1 MLPIPKFVRLFYI
14 ISLVAGDYSS
24 PVTGVYNARSGA
36 NLWVC
41 QMKLNVETKLANFEF
56 ILNNDAR
63 RNLTYPKYFK
73 LENMDYEFND
83 LNSTISFLTNPE
95 DSDREVVRDM
105 VEYFAPLGDLKI
117 PIEAAWTEDGSIV
130 ASILVLDIEL
140 IQGDE
145 IDMENVYQEMK
156 TDREAGIETSLFIE
170 ETVSDVTIE
179 PSEISETTTSESTS
193 TPPTDRTRDAP
204 RPLVAAA
211 KSVPVQYKLSLPFFI
226 ATVLFASFPLAQGAF
241 DWLIYA

>member
-1 MLPIPKFVRLFYI
+1 MIPITQFARLFYI
-14 ISLVAGDYSS
+14 IHLVSGDNAS
-24 PVTGVYNARSGA
+24 PVTGVYNARSVA
-36 NLWVC
+36 DLWVC
-41 QMKLNVETKLANFEF
+41 QMKLNVETRLADFEF

-73 LENMDYEFND
+73 LENMDYEFNH

-105 VEYFAPLGDLKI
+105 VDYFAPLGELKI

-140 IQGDE
+140 IQNGEMDFE
-145 IDMENVYQEMK
+145 QIYQEMK
-156 TDREAGIETSLFIE
+156 SARDAGITTSLFIE
-170 ETVSDVTIE
+170 EAYGTDE
-179 PSEISETTTSESTS
+179 PSVSTAATS
-193 TPPTDRTRDAP
+193 TPNEPTVLSKKEAP

-211 KSVPVQYKLSLPFFI
+211 KSATSTPIKLSLPLLLI
-226 ATVLFASFPLAQGAF
+226 TVLLASFPLAQGAL
-241 DWLIYA
+241 DWLMYA